1 MPGRCQGDR
10 EKKFFDM
17 MLLWDGIGWNGSRRM
32 WTARFGCV
40 ERLLLRTAG
49 NEDGWIGMKDH
60 TSDWILVLKIPA

>member
-1 MPGRCQGDR
+1 MGGHRLAWEMPGRQGR
-10 EKKFFDM
+10 GIFLVM

-49 NEDGWIGMKDH
+49 NVMDGPDELMSRTIKY
-60 TSDWILVLKIPA
+60 L

>member
-1 MPGRCQGDR
+1 MKGV
-10 EKKFFDM
+10 EI

-49 NEDGWIGMKDH
+49 NVMDGPDELMSRTIKY
-60 TSDWILVLKIPA
+60 L